1 VALDAKENASNK
13 STNTSLGAS
22 DVLYPTQNAVKSYVD
37 AQVASGT
44 IADATTQSKGK
55 IQLAGDL
62 SGTAASPTVP
72 GLALKANVADVSA
85 SLALKANAADVSSAL
100 ALKANA
106 ADVSSSLALKENL
119 SNKSTNT
126 SLGTSDILYPT
137 QNAVKAYVDASLVN
151 VNAITSLNGLTAST
165 QSLTVGSAGTD
176 IAMSSSVNTHT
187 LNIPSASLTARGVI
201 TTGAQ
206 VIAGNKDF
214 RSPLRINWEGSGE
227 PSTSGTLQITGNNS
241 TYKPWV
247 SIVNY
252 GNSAFNL
259 GADQDAAIIGY
270 DANAQNLDIR
280 SGISWNSFP
289 SDGPL
294 RMRITQAGD
303 VGIGTATP
311 SQKLHV
317 VSNILSTGTLTAGN
331 VTYPSTHGSNGQ
343 VLSTSGS
350 GTLTWLSIAV
360 REVADQFSATTSQTS
375 FTLTQAP
382 HSNSK
387 VKMFINGVRISNTAY
402 TCSGTT
408 LTYNPT
414 NNGSYSLTAG
424 DRIQFDYYY

>member
-1 VALDAKENASNK
+1 VPEVTSGAITTSKLADGAVSTSKLAAGSVSTTTLADASVTDAKVV
-13 STNTSLGAS
+13 T
-22 DVLYPTQNAVKSYVD
+22 
-37 AQVASGT
+37 
-44 IADATTQSKGK
+44 
-55 IQLAGDL
+55 
-62 SGTAASPTVP
+62 
-72 GLALKANVADVSA
+72 VSA
-85 SLALKANAADVSSAL
+85 SKITGNISGNAANVTGVVAIINGGTGSTTTAGARANLGLGNVDNTSDVNKPISTATQTAL
-100 ALKANA
+100 
-106 ADVSSSLALKENL
+106 DLKENL

-289 SDGPL
+289 SDGTL

-317 VSNILSTGTLTAGN
+317 VGNILSTGTLTAGN